1 MSVKDNF
8 VRLESLGRWYRTPR
22 DAGRDVVVHLGDT
35 SVTLIS
41 KNDVALAHWSIGG
54 IRRLEVRGRPPRYG
68 PDGGGPEFV
77 EISDKTMVEAL
88 DRELSSAREPI
99 KRTRRPIGRWIAA
112 AAALAAVAAAAH
124 SFPDWS
130 SRLAASFFPPS
141 DRAEIG
147 EQIAGYVAAEF
158 GGSCESRQAAAPL
171 RKLSGRLFPGER
183 GGIRVISGL
192 GVPSAHL
199 PGGLVL
205 VDRDLVIQQDSP
217 EVLAGHVLMERTLMA
232 LNDPLARLIREAGT
246 GAMFGVM
253 FRRRIPDTEMRI
265 HAASVPYR
273 PRAPF
278 PEDEL
283 LDRFRE
289 AGFPSTPFAL
299 SLQGAD
305 GLSEAIAAGDPLE
318 GGIYSP
324 LLTDG
329 EWLGLQAACGG

>member
-1 MSVKDNF
+1 MTAKEQF
-8 VRLESLGRWYRTPR
+8 VRLESLGRWYQTPR
-22 DAGRDVVVHLGDT
+22 DAGRDVVIHLGDT

-41 KNDVALAHWSIGG
+41 KNDVALAHWSIVG

-88 DRELSSAREPI
+88 DRELAPSREPPG
-99 KRTRRPIGRWIAA
+99 RTRRPIGRWIAA
-112 AAALAAVAAAAH
+112 AAALAAVAAAAN

-130 SRLAASFFPPS
+130 SRLAASFFKS
-141 DRAEIG
+141 SERAEIG
-147 EQIAGYVAAEF
+147 EQVAGYIAAEF
-158 GGSCESRQAAAPL
+158 GESCESRHAAAAL
-171 RKLSGRLFPGER
+171 RKLSARLFPGER
-183 GGIRVISGL
+183 GGIKVISGL

-205 VDRDLVIQQDSP
+205 VDRELVVRQDSP
-217 EVLAGHVLMERTLMA
+217 EVLAGYVLMERTIMA
-232 LNDPLARLIREAGT
+232 LNDPLARLIREAGA
-246 GAMFGVM
+246 GATFGVV
-253 FRRRIPDTEMRI
+253 FRGRIPDTEMRV

-273 PRAPF
+273 PRP
-278 PEDEL
+278 PVPGEEL
-283 LDRFRE
+283 LERFRN

-318 GGIYSP
+318 GGVYAP